1 MMPVIAFANP
11 KGGAGKSTAALLL
24 ATTLSAQGASVMVV
38 DADPRSTIDHW
49 RRGLSKSKVAV
60 RADAREDTI
69 VPLIKEAAAQFQ
81 FVIIDLEGTANL
93 RVSRAI
99 SRADLVI
106 MPIQEGPLETRGAAE
121 TVKYVKDI
129 EQDYDRPIPY
139 VFLMTRTSAAV
150 PTRMKKKLYE
160 TLLERRVSIFKTELV
175 GRQAYRE
182 MLAERLALDELD
194 AKEVSGIE
202 NAIKNAANFTAEV
215 VELLRTL
222 ANAKGRAA

>member
-1 MMPVIAFANP
+1 MPVIAFANP

-24 ATTLSAQGASVMVV
+24 ATTLADQGASVVV
-38 DADPRSTIDHW
+38 IDADPRSTIDHW
-49 RRGLSKSKVAV
+49 RQGNSKSRVKV
-60 RADAREDTI
+60 RSDAREDTI
-69 VPLIKEAAAQFQ
+69 APIIKEVAAEFQ

-121 TVKYVKDI
+121 TVKYVMDI

-160 TLLERRVSIFKTELV
+160 VLAERCVSVLKTELV
-175 GRQAYRE
+175 ARQAYRE
-182 MLAERLALDELD
+182 MLAERLSLNELD
-194 AKEVSGIE
+194 PKEVSGVA
-202 NAIKNAANFTAEV
+202 NAIKNAANFAAEV
-215 VELLRTL
+215 VDLLRQQ
-222 ANAKGRAA
+222 AKSKGRAA

>member
-1 MMPVIAFANP
+1 MPVIAFANP

-24 ATTLSAQGASVMVV
+24 ATTLADQGASVVV
-38 DADPRSTIDHW
+38 IDADPRSTIDHW
-49 RRGLSKSKVAV
+49 RQGNSKSRVKV
-60 RADAREDTI
+60 RSDAREDTI
-69 VPLIKEAAAQFQ
+69 APIIKEVAAEFQ

-121 TVKYVKDI
+121 TVKYVMDI

-160 TLLERRVSIFKTELV
+160 VLAERGVSVLKTELV
-175 GRQAYRE
+175 ARQAYRE
-182 MLAERLALDELD
+182 MLAERLSLGELD
-194 AKEVSGIE
+194 QKEVSGVV
-202 NAIKNAANFTAEV
+202 NAIKNAANFAAEV
-215 VELLRTL
+215 VDLLRHQ
-222 ANAKGRAA
+222 AKSKGRAA

>member
-1 MMPVIAFANP
+1 MPVIAFANP

-24 ATTLSAQGASVMVV
+24 ATTLAAQGASVVV
-38 DADPRSTIDHW
+38 IDADPRSTIDHW
-49 RRGLSKSKVAV
+49 RQGNSKSKVTV

-69 VPLIKEAAAQFQ
+69 VPLIKDAASTHQ

-139 VFLMTRTSAAV
+139 VFVMTRTSAAV

-160 TLLERRVSIFKTELV
+160 TLAERGVSVLKTELV
-175 GRQAYRE
+175 ARQAYRE
-182 MLAERLALDELD
+182 MLAERLAIDELD
-194 AKEVSGIE
+194 PKEVSGTE
-202 NAIKNAANFTAEV
+202 NAIKNAANFAAEV
-215 VELLRTL
+215 VELLRALSAT
-222 ANAKGRAA
+222 KGRAA

>member
-1 MMPVIAFANP
+1 MPVIAFANP

-24 ATTLSAQGASVMVV
+24 ATTLAAKGASVVV
-38 DADPRSTIDHW
+38 IDADPRSTIDHW
-49 RRGLSKSKVAV
+49 RQGGSKSTVKV
-60 RADAREDTI
+60 RSDAREDTI
-69 VPLIKEAAAQFQ
+69 VPLIKEAAGEAQ

-150 PTRMKKKLYE
+150 PTRMKRKLYE
-160 TLLERRVSIFKTELV
+160 TLAERGVAVLKTELV

-182 MLAERLALDELD
+182 MLAERLALAELD
-194 AKEVSGIE
+194 PKDVSGIE
-202 NAIKNAANFTAEV
+202 NAIKNASAFTAEV

-222 ANAKGRAA
+222 ATAKVRAA

>member
-1 MMPVIAFANP
+1 MPVIAFANP

-24 ATTLSAQGASVMVV
+24 ATTLADQGASVVV
-38 DADPRSTIDHW
+38 IDADPRSTIDHW
-49 RRGLSKSKVAV
+49 RQGNSRSNVKV
-60 RADAREDTI
+60 RSDAREDTI
-69 VPLIKEAAAQFQ
+69 APIIKEVAAEFQ

-121 TVKYVKDI
+121 TVKYVMDI

-160 TLLERRVSIFKTELV
+160 VLAVRGVSVLKTELV
-175 GRQAYRE
+175 ARQAYRE
-182 MLAERLALDELD
+182 MLAERLSLGELD
-194 AKEVSGIE
+194 PKEVSGVV
-202 NAIKNAANFTAEV
+202 NAIKNAANFAAEV
-215 VELLRTL
+215 VDLLRHQ
-222 ANAKGRAA
+222 AKAKGRAA

>member
-1 MMPVIAFANP
+1 MPVIAFANP

-24 ATTLSAQGASVMVV
+24 ATTLADQGASVVV
-38 DADPRSTIDHW
+38 IDADPRSTIDHW
-49 RRGLSKSKVAV
+49 RQGNSKSRVKV
-60 RADAREDTI
+60 RSDAREDTI
-69 VPLIKEAAAQFQ
+69 APIIKEVAAEFQ

-121 TVKYVKDI
+121 TVKYVMDI

-160 TLLERRVSIFKTELV
+160 VLAERGVSVLKTELV
-175 GRQAYRE
+175 ARQAYRE
-182 MLAERLALDELD
+182 MLAERLSLGELD
-194 AKEVSGIE
+194 PKEVSGIV
-202 NAIKNAANFTAEV
+202 NAIKNAANYAAEV
-215 VELLRTL
+215 VDLLR
-222 ANAKGRAA
+222 NQAKAKERAA

>member
-1 MMPVIAFANP
+1 MPVIAFANP

-24 ATTLSAQGASVMVV
+24 ATTLAAQGASVIVI

-49 RRGLSKSKVAV
+49 RQGNSKSKVVV

-69 VPLIKEAAAQFQ
+69 APIIKEAAAEYQ
-81 FVIIDLEGTANL
+81 FVIIDLQGTANL

-121 TVKYVKDI
+121 TVKYVLDI

-139 VFLMTRTSAAV
+139 VFLMTRTSAAI

-160 TLLERRVSIFKTELV
+160 TLAERGLTILNTELV
-175 GRQAYRE
+175 ARQAYRE

-194 AKEVSGIE
+194 PKEVSGVV

-215 VELLRTL
+215 VDLLRL
-222 ANAKGRAA
+222 QAKAKGRAA

>member
-1 MMPVIAFANP
+1 MPVIAFANP

-24 ATTLSAQGASVMVV
+24 ATTLADQGASVVV
-38 DADPRSTIDHW
+38 IDADPRSTIDHW
-49 RRGLSKSKVAV
+49 RQGNSKSRVKV
-60 RADAREDTI
+60 RSDAREDTI
-69 VPLIKEAAAQFQ
+69 APIIKEVAAEFQ

-121 TVKYVKDI
+121 TVKYVMDI

-160 TLLERRVSIFKTELV
+160 VLAERGVSVLKTELV
-175 GRQAYRE
+175 ARQAYRE
-182 MLAERLALDELD
+182 MLAERLSLNELD
-194 AKEVSGIE
+194 PKEVSGVA
-202 NAIKNAANFTAEV
+202 NAIKNAANFAAEV
-215 VELLRTL
+215 VDLLRQQ
-222 ANAKGRAA
+222 AKSKGRAA

>member
-1 MMPVIAFANP
+1 MPVIAFANP

-24 ATTLSAQGASVMVV
+24 ATTLADQGASVVV
-38 DADPRSTIDHW
+38 IDADPRSTIDHW
-49 RRGLSKSKVAV
+49 RQGNSKSRVKV
-60 RADAREDTI
+60 RSDAREDTI
-69 VPLIKEAAAQFQ
+69 APIIKEVAAEFQ

-121 TVKYVKDI
+121 TVKYVMDI

-160 TLLERRVSIFKTELV
+160 VLAERGVSVLKTELV
-175 GRQAYRE
+175 ARQAYRE
-182 MLAERLALDELD
+182 MLAERLSLDELD
-194 AKEVSGIE
+194 PKEVSGVV
-202 NAIKNAANFTAEV
+202 NAIKNAANFAAEV
-215 VELLRTL
+215 VDLLRHQ
-222 ANAKGRAA
+222 AKSKGRAA